1 MWSCPRVEGK
11 AIYAGT
17 IIYIVSCTVK
27 NAEKRKYHTVVQSA
41 DLGDRRSQIQMP
53 SLSLST
59 SVRVDILPHLSEF
72 SHLQDGPLFLPHSH
86 GVKVKD
92 HWGTVNGNCEIV
104 STQ

>member
-1 MWSCPRVEGK
+1 MQK
-11 AIYAGT
+11 
-17 IIYIVSCTVK
+17 
-27 NAEKRKYHTVVQSA
+27 KYHAIVQSA

-59 SVRVDILPHLSEF
+59 SVHVDILPHLSEF
-72 SHLQDGPLFLPHSH
+72 SHLQDGSLFLPHSP